1 MLKLL
6 CAMYALLPVSAVR
19 VYHVIYSTRILEQC
33 VCVCELFLYH
43 HINGDTAR
51 SILIGQKPSI
61 IFA

>member
-6 CAMYALLPVSAVR
+6 CAMYAHLPVSAVR
-19 VYHVIYSTRILEQC
+19 VYHVIYSTRILE

-51 SILIGQKPSI
+51 SNLIGQKPSI